1 MKSLLKLMCLF
12 SDLEQLEAPSLC
24 DGVVRFLQD
33 LPGPVL
39 PASLQA
45 DMIHAVQGQKKPHDP
60 APVSLFHTASGSL
73 FTLLSCFLFL
83 LSEVRELEECA
94 QLLRSVASSPTCP
107 AQYGLTLLS
116 VVRHLAR
123 LCLHGS
129 RNQLSPRNL
138 AESFSPLLFRQTAG
152 SVIYSC

>member
-1 MKSLLKLMCLF
+1 MCLL

-83 LSEVRELEECA
+83 LPEVRDLEECA